1 MAAQPDAD
9 SVQVEGEVVRFYFAT
24 GQATPHPD
32 GGRALAVIASGV
44 QAGRTA
50 VISGYVDN
58 TGSAAANE
66 QIARQRAV
74 AVRDL
79 LKTLGVPDDR
89 IELVKPADIQAGS
102 GAQARR
108 VEVTLR

>member
-1 MAAQPDAD
+1 M
-9 SVQVEGEVVRFYFAT
+9 
-24 GQATPHPD
+24 
-32 GGRALAVIASGV
+32 
-44 QAGRTA
+44 
-50 VISGYVDN
+50 DN

-108 VEVTLR
+108 VDVTLR